1 MTYIAASCT
10 TTVSTTTVATTT
22 SSSNDANLPENIKKL
37 GVILDPSKSTERKE
51 KVIEARKKYD
61 EEFGSLD
68 MKEAYGN
75 LFEILWYSQLPCFDV
90 RNITSEAA
98 DEMSLIKRCYWKGR
112 KISCSAIFLTRPTD
126 RGMCCTFNMEKADN
140 IFKKSKYATALSTM
154 QQQDFKY
161 GFDDGTYPEW
171 YQEENEPKTQPG
183 QNKGLRLILDA
194 HSDRISPSTVSD
206 NFRGFSTVIDGG
218 DKYPLTSKNGFLI
231 RPGRENYIALSALS
245 VSADI
250 GIKKTVPRKRNCF
263 FPDEHGLDMHNNYSR
278 SNCVLECS
286 IKYARKM
293 MLTSKEV
300 ITSSNNITKSSNETI
315 GCAPWFYPATDE
327 EYTNVCDPW
336 ETIRFQKF
344 MTNVP
349 DDECKHCLPD
359 CSDTIYQSRV
369 SAAPF
374 RTCDHTNLGSS
385 SLCDFDNLDMNPP
398 IWSYMVE
405 EEFKGAD
412 LSVPDYAKP
421 DSKKLSN
428 IRKSIVDPSKIKDLT
443 LLNYYNNH
451 KTYNAFEKDIA
462 IVNFYFDQSNIVQFK
477 RSLRM
482 TMTDYISQMGG
493 LLGLG
498 IGFSFVSGV
507 EIIYW
512 LTIRFF
518 RNMNESNKVGNKK
531 DRPLKEV
538 YSSVND
544 KTSTSKLTPVKEAS
558 E

>member
-1 MTYIAASCT
+1 M
-10 TTVSTTTVATTT
+10 
-22 SSSNDANLPENIKKL
+22 
-37 GVILDPSKSTERKE
+37 GVILDPSKSKERKE

-68 MKEAYGN
+68 MTKAYAN
-75 LFEILWYSQLPCFDV
+75 LFEILWYSQLPCYDV
-90 RNITSEAA
+90 KNITSEAR

-112 KISCSAIFLTRPTD
+112 KISCSSIFLTRPTD
-126 RGMCCTFNMEKADN
+126 RGMCCTFNMEKAADV
-140 IFKKSKYATALSTM
+140 FRRSKYASALSSM
-154 QQQDFKY
+154 QQQDRTY
-161 GFDDGTYPEW
+161 GFEDGAVPEW
-171 YQEENEPKTQPG
+171 YQDQSEPKTQPG
-183 QNKGLRLILDA
+183 QNKGLRLIIDA
-194 HSDRISPSTVSD
+194 HTDRISPSTVSD

-218 DKYPLTSKNGFLI
+218 DKYPLTTKNSFLI

-245 VSADI
+245 VKADEA
-250 GIKKTVPRKRNCF
+250 IKKITPKKRNCF

-278 SNCVLECS
+278 SNCVLECG
-286 IKYARKM
+286 IKYARRM
-293 MLTSKEV
+293 MISSK
-300 ITSSNNITKSSNETI
+300 ISNISSSLNNTKSSNETI

-336 ETIRFQKF
+336 ETKRFQKY

-349 DDECKHCLPD
+349 DDECDHCLPD
-359 CSDTIYQSRV
+359 CTDTIYQSRV

-374 RTCDHTNLGSS
+374 RTCDHTNLGAST
-385 SLCDFDNLDMNPP
+385 LCDFDNLDMNPP
-398 IWSYMVE
+398 IWSNMVE
-405 EEFKGAD
+405 EEFTGAD
-412 LSVPDYAKP
+412 LKVPDYAKP

-428 IRKSIVDPSKIKDLT
+428 IRKSIVDPSSIKDLT
-443 LLNYYNNH
+443 LLNYYKNH

-498 IGFSFVSGV
+498 IGFSFVSAV

-512 LTIRFF
+512 LTIRLF
-518 RNMNESNKVGNKK
+518 RNMNESNKVGNNK

-538 YSSVND
+538 YSSVNE
-544 KTSTSKLTPVKEAS
+544 KTSSASKLTPVKEAS
-558 E
+558 NNE